1 MKHFLKRLVVAI
13 TTLALLCCITP
24 AAFADAAFYTV
35 NLEPMGGV
43 VSETHL
49 FAYKVGSTYRLTSL
63 PTPTM
68 DGYTFD
74 GWYDDMVGGS
84 KVTTRT
90 AIKEDDTTLYAR
102 WTAKMDGSAAAVTT
116 PAATAQPVQ
125 QEFRLEDHYGTLLL
139 VGTTVLVL
147 ALVSMH

>member
-43 VSETHL
+43 VSEMNL

-68 DGYTFD
+68 EGYTFD

-90 AIKEDDTTLYAR
+90 AIKEDNTTLYAR
-102 WTAKMDGSAAAVTT
+102 WMAKMDGSAAALTT
-116 PAATAQPVQ
+116 PAAAQPVQ

>member
-24 AAFADAAFYTV
+24 AAFAESAFYTV
-35 NLEPMGGV
+35 HLEPMGGV
-43 VSETHL
+43 VAETDL
-49 FAYKVGSTYRLTSL
+49 FAYKVGTAYRLTSL

-68 DGYTFD
+68 DGYAFD

-90 AIKEDDTTLYAR
+90 AIKEDDTTLYAH
-102 WTAKMDGSAAAVTT
+102 WTAKLDGSAAAVTT
-116 PAATAQPVQ
+116 PAATTLPAQ
-125 QEFRLEDHYGTLLL
+125 QEFRLEDHYGTMLI

>member
-24 AAFADAAFYTV
+24 AAFADAAVYTV

-43 VSETHL
+43 VSETNL

-90 AIKEDDTTLYAR
+90 AIKEDNTTLYAH
-102 WTAKMDGSAAAVTT
+102 WTAKMGGSAVALTT
-116 PAATAQPVQ
+116 PAAAQPVQ